1 MFENL
6 LCEKNN
12 RVYTIKIN
20 RTSALNSL
28 NEKVLEEL
36 DKALDIFAND
46 KDLYVAII
54 SGEGK
59 AFVAGADIACMS
71 NMTVQEAKNFSKK
84 GMSIFR
90 KIELIEKPIIA
101 AVNGP
106 ALGGGCELAIS
117 CDIRIASQKAKFGQP
132 EVKLGII
139 PGFAGTQR
147 AAVNGPALGGGCE
160 LAISCDIRIASQKAK
175 FGQPEVKLGIIPG
188 FAGTQR
194 LSKLVGVSKAKE
206 LIYTG
211 DMIAAEE
218 ALNIGLVNKVVEPDM
233 LMEEAMNMAN
243 KIASNAQLAV
253 RYAKASINKSIETNI
268 DTGMDIENYL
278 FAICFDSKDQRE
290 GMQAFL
296 EKRVPQFIGE

>member
-1 MFENL
+1 MFNNL
-6 LCEKNN
+6 LCEKNDDI
-12 RVYTIKIN
+12 YIIKIN

-28 NEKVLEEL
+28 NEDVLEEL
-36 DKALDIFAND
+36 DQALDIFAND
-46 KDLYVAII
+46 KGLHVAILT
-54 SGEGK
+54 GEGK

-71 NMTVQEAKNFSKK
+71 NMSVQEAKDFSKK

-117 CDIRIASQKAKFGQP
+117 CDIRIASK
-132 EVKLGII
+132 
-139 PGFAGTQR
+139 
-147 AAVNGPALGGGCE
+147 
-160 LAISCDIRIASQKAK
+160 KAK

-194 LSKLVGVSKAKE
+194 LSKIVGISKAKE

-211 DMIAAEE
+211 NMIGAEE
-218 ALNIGLVNKVVEPDM
+218 ALNIGLVNKIVEPEN
-233 LMEEAMNMAN
+233 LMEEAMIMAKQISN
-243 KIASNAQLAV
+243 NAQIAI

-268 DTGMDIENYL
+268 ETGMEIENYL
-278 FAICFDSKDQRE
+278 FAMCFDTKDQSE
-290 GMQAFL
+290 GMKAFL

>member
-90 KIELIEKPIIA
+90 KIELIEKPII
-101 AVNGP
+101 
-106 ALGGGCELAIS
+106 
-117 CDIRIASQKAKFGQP
+117 
-132 EVKLGII
+132 
-139 PGFAGTQR
+139 

>member
-1 MFENL
+1 
-6 LCEKNN
+6 
-12 RVYTIKIN
+12 
-20 RTSALNSL
+20 
-28 NEKVLEEL
+28 
-36 DKALDIFAND
+36 
-46 KDLYVAII
+46 
-54 SGEGK
+54 
-59 AFVAGADIACMS
+59 MS

-90 KIELIEKPIIA
+90 KIELIEKPII
-101 AVNGP
+101 
-106 ALGGGCELAIS
+106 
-117 CDIRIASQKAKFGQP
+117 
-132 EVKLGII
+132 
-139 PGFAGTQR
+139 